1 MKRFLVCAIT
11 FALVCFAVPIN
22 ASALSTS
29 AKAAVVINGHT
40 GEVLYAHNADS
51 RLPMASTT
59 KIMTALLLAECNTPE
74 KEIVTTKEM
83 VMVEGSS
90 MGLLVGDKVTYN
102 DLLYGM
108 LLASGNDAANTTAI
122 CVGGNIEN
130 FVRMMNERAG
140 EIGLVNTSF
149 ETPSGLD
156 GENHYTTAYELAL
169 IAREAMRNAD
179 FKKAASSKTARLCYG
194 NPPYYRTLT
203 NHNKLLGNYDGIIGV
218 KTGFT
223 KKSGRC
229 LVSAAER
236 DGEYVIAVTLNDPND
251 WADHKNMLDFGFEK
265 IQTVECNPPKMG
277 PVLVVGGT
285 KNTVSV
291 SSKSLKIG
299 VAVDGNINV
308 RVEIPQVLFAP
319 VKKGE
324 SIGTVEY
331 YIGDTKLYVADIKTG
346 ENIKEK
352 KDGLIQK
359 FIGCL
364 CLIIASV

>member
-1 MKRFLVCAIT
+1 MKKFLICLVCL
-11 FALVCFAVPIN
+11 ALVGVACPFGV
-22 ASALSTS
+22 SALSTS

-40 GEVLYAHNADS
+40 GEVIYSHNADT

-83 VMVEGSS
+83 VTVEGSS
-90 MGLLVGDKVTYN
+90 MGLLVGDRVTYN

-122 CVGGNIEN
+122 CVGGSVDN
-130 FVRMMNERAG
+130 FVRMMNERADKM
-140 EIGLVNTSF
+140 GLHNTSF

-169 IAREAMRNAD
+169 IAREAMKNKD

-203 NHNKLLGNYDGIIGV
+203 NHNKLLGNYEGIVGV

-236 DGEYVIAVTLNDPND
+236 GGEYVIAVTLNDPND
-251 WADHKNMLDFGFEK
+251 WADHKQMLDYGFEK
-265 IQTVECNPPKMG
+265 INVVECIPPEID
-277 PVLVVGGT
+277 PVLVAGGVKDRVKVKT
-285 KNTVSV
+285 QGF
-291 SSKSLKIG
+291 KIG
-299 VAVDGNINV
+299 ANVDGE
-308 RVEIPQVLFAP
+308 VEVYTEIQPMLFAP
-319 VKKGE
+319 VNKGQCV
-324 SIGTVEY
+324 GKVEY
-331 YIGDTKLYVADIKTG
+331 YIGDTRLYSADVMACENVKT
-346 ENIKEK
+346 K
-352 KDGLIQK
+352 KNNLISRY
-359 FIGCL
+359 IGCL
-364 CLIIASV
+364 YLILSSF